1 MEFFRVLFWPLF
13 NIYINDVILIDV
25 ENILLYADDM
35 VLIVKGTVINEIVI
49 ETTKKLNHINKWFRD
64 KCFPIN
70 YDKTKYMIINR
81 KNKNINRVWNLNI
94 SIDNIIIQEV
104 DNYKYLGIY
113 IDNKWNLKHHQRYR
127 NKKITY
133 VTMTLIQTEI
143 LNPFE
148 F

>member
-35 VLIVKGTVINEIVI
+35 VLIVKGTDINEIVI
-49 ETTKKLNHINKWFRD
+49 ETTKKLNHINKWLRD

-81 KNKNINRVWNLNI
+81 KNKNINRV
-94 SIDNIIIQEV
+94 
-104 DNYKYLGIY
+104 
-113 IDNKWNLKHHQRYR
+113 
-127 NKKITY
+127 
-133 VTMTLIQTEI
+133 
-143 LNPFE
+143 
-148 F
+148 